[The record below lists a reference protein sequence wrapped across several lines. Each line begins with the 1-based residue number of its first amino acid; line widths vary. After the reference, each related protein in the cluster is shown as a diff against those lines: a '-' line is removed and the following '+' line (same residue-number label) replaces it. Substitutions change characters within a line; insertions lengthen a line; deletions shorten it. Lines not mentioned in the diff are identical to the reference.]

1 MSAGPSLVGR
11 TAVITGAS
19 RGLGAELA
27 RAFRRAGAN
36 LLLVARSADALDR
49 TVESLDDDAGGTVVS
64 VGADLATD
72 DGAARVLG
80 AARAAFDRMDIL
92 VNNAA
97 VQGPIGPAWENDWDD
112 WKAAIEADLL
122 GPVRLCRMAVPWM
135 AQGGGG
141 SVVNLA
147 GGGATGPRP
156 GFSAYAT
163 AKAGLVRFS
172 ETLAGEV
179 RGLGIR
185 VNCVAP
191 GVMPTGMLRE
201 VEQAG
206 PERAGAKDFETAR
219 KALGAGGGA
228 DPFERAAALC
238 VFLASEASAGI
249 TGRLISAVWDP
260 WLGLAERAAELDRG
274 DVYTLR
280 RIVPKDRGLDWEEP
294 R

>member
-1 MSAGPSLVGR
+1 MSGGPSLAGR
-11 TAVITGAS
+11 TAAITGAS

-27 RAFRRAGAN
+27 RAFHRAGSN

-49 TVESLDDDAGGTVVS
+49 TVHDLPDAGGGKVVT

-72 DGAARVLG
+72 DGAARVLEV
-80 AARAAFDRMDIL
+80 ARAAFDRLDIL

-97 VQGPIGPAWENDWDD
+97 VQGPIGPAWENDWTA
-112 WKAAIEADLL
+112 WKAAIEADLF
-122 GPVRLCRMAVPWM
+122 GPVRLCRLAVPWM

-141 SVVNLA
+141 SIINLA

-156 GFSAYAT
+156 GFTAYAT

-179 RGLGIR
+179 RELGIR

-206 PERAGAKDFETAR
+206 PDRAGTKDFETAR
-219 KALGAGGGA
+219 KALGAAGGA

-238 VFLASEASAGI
+238 VYLASSVSAGI

-260 WLGLAERAAELDRG
+260 WPGLAERAAELDRG

-280 RIVPKDRGLDWEEP
+280 RIVPKDRGLDWEVP